1 MQKNSTFQEN
11 TSAYRYHSESA
22 EIEGTLDSRPKV
34 CDPSIAIRDQ
44 YYHSTPIIPPA
55 QSKLKRG
62 FDLIVASLILV
73 GCAPLMLLL
82 VLAVCA
88 DGGPAL
94 FGHRRVGAGGRDFTC
109 WKFRSMVVDAEAAL
123 AHTLAH
129 DPGARREWERD
140 FKLRNDPRVT
150 RLGKFLRKT
159 SLDELPQ
166 LFGVL
171 TGDMSLIG
179 PRPIVWDEVSR
190 YGPAFTEYASCRPGI
205 TGLWQI
211 SGRNDI
217 AYAERVAIDRH
228 YARSWS
234 FQGDVA
240 ILWRTLGVVLR
251 RSGAY

>member
-166 LFGVL
+166 LLNVL
-171 TGDMSLIG
+171 SGSMSLVG
-179 PRPIVWDEVSR
+179 PRPVLAWEADMFDPVHLRRFEVK
-190 YGPAFTEYASCRPGI
+190 PGI

-211 SGRNDI
+211 RGRSKLGMREALDL
-217 AYAERVAIDRH
+217 
-228 YARSWS
+228 
-234 FQGDVA
+234 DVEY
-240 ILWRTLGVVLR
+240 VLR
-251 RSGAY
+251 RSIARDLFILVMTVPALFRGGAS